1 MCLTE
6 RKQSLPTIL
15 ASFRDL
21 YAEYRKVEQSLEEF
35 AKEENRLLRELD
47 LL

>member
-6 RKQSLPTIL
+6 RQQSLPTIL
-15 ASFRDL
+15 ASFRGL
-21 YAEYRKVEQSLEEF
+21 YAEYREVEQSLKEF
-35 AKEENRLLRELD
+35 TREENRLLRELD